1 MSECAFCDGAASIEA
16 YQKES
21 TADEIYALLAL
32 FKICVGF
39 KVSVEFKKSF
49 KHVDVVFTPFLR
61 GWKVQSSKDDDGFY
75 EPRNSSLEVGG
86 GVGVRF

>member
-32 FKICVGF
+32 FKICV
-39 KVSVEFKKSF
+39 KHAQELDKINSERDARDSV
-49 KHVDVVFTPFLR
+49 R
-61 GWKVQSSKDDDGFY
+61 G
-75 EPRNSSLEVGG
+75 
-86 GVGVRF
+86 